1 MKKSFERRKD
11 MEQRYPTSYMKKK
24 SRNSELEH
32 LALVRLLI
40 LAILGHGIVSG
51 LLFIVNLKGG
61 MISI

>member
-1 MKKSFERRKD
+1 
-11 MEQRYPTSYMKKK
+11 MKKK